1 MTFPARILAVPLRMV
16 WFAVRGLLTAIITD
30 PVAAMAFGVLLLT
43 ATLCLPPLLRSAVRT
58 ERWIA
63 RHVAAD
69 RDRRE
74 FNGIIEH
81 SYGNA
86 PADDPADDQPQRLPG
101 VVRTERATPPAT
113 GRQIRRRM
121 PRIPGRPRARRHTTS
136 SSSDRRR

>member
-1 MTFPARILAVPLRMV
+1 MTSSFPARILAVPLRMV

-30 PVAAMAFGVLLLT
+30 PVAAMFFGVLLLT

-74 FNGIIEH
+74 FDAIIEH

-86 PADDPADDQPQRLPG
+86 HADDQPQQLPG
-101 VVRTERATPPAT
+101 AVRIGHATPPPP
-113 GRQIRRRM
+113 GRQVRRRV
-121 PRIPGRPRARRHTTS
+121 PRIPGRPRPQRHTTTS
-136 SSSDRRR
+136 SSSDRRTR

>member
-1 MTFPARILAVPLRMV
+1 MTSSFPARILTVPLRMA

-30 PVAAMAFGVLLLT
+30 PVASMAFGVLLLT
-43 ATLCLPPLLRSAVRT
+43 ATLCLPPLLRSTVRT

-63 RHVAAD
+63 ARVAAD

-74 FNGIIEH
+74 FDAIIEH

-86 PADDPADDQPQRLPG
+86 ADVDPQQLPG
-101 VVRTERATPPAT
+101 VVRIGRATPLP
-113 GRQIRRRM
+113 GRQVRRRM

>member
-1 MTFPARILAVPLRMV
+1 MTSSFPARVLEVPLRMI
-16 WFAVRGLLTAIITD
+16 WSAARGLLTAITTD
-30 PVAAMAFGVLLLT
+30 PVASMAFGVLLLT

-74 FNGIIEH
+74 FDAIIEH

-86 PADDPADDQPQRLPG
+86 HADDQPQQLPG
-101 VVRTERATPPAT
+101 VVRIGRATPPPA
-113 GRQIRRRM
+113 GRQVRRRM
-121 PRIPGRPRARRHTTS
+121 PRIPGRPRVRRHTTS
-136 SSSDRRR
+136 SFDRRSR